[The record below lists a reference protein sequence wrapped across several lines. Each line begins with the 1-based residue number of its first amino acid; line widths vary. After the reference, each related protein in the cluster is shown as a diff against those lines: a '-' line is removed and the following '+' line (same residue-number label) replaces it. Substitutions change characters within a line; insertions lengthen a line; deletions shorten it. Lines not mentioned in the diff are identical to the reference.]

1 MWNCFRLLIYIYI
14 LYNIHVSVVV
24 LTVHVS
30 SLSTHTKTPL
40 PPKRVFFEKTTILSL
55 RISFIFYETRRNIR
69 VSFMIH
75 TSPTIMWRVDGE
87 HMPTLEERKGGSI
100 IYTFIYIVEE
110 CIFVSCISYNVVC
123 REWLGVTPQWDGSKC
138 FVGTTTKIS
147 M

>member
-1 MWNCFRLLIYIYI
+1 MSRLLC
-14 LYNIHVSVVV
+14 
-24 LTVHVS
+24 
-30 SLSTHTKTPL
+30 SLHTSPRAHTQKTPL
-40 PPKRVFFEKTTILSL
+40 PPKRVFFREPFCHF